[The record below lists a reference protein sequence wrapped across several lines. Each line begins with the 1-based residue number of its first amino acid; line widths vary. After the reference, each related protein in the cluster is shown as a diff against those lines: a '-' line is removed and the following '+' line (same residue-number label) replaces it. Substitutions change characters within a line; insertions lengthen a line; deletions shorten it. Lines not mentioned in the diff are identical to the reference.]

1 MNKEITVVLPV
12 EIKNREFDSRLLLA
26 YHLIKEGYKVIIGDR
41 SGCSREINFIPN
53 CIYLAKSLAYS
64 QSGLFKKI
72 KHNNGRIFI
81 LCEEGGY
88 VGREKHKFSEIKS
101 FYPKKML
108 HFVDSVFVY
117 GKSFQNLLVE
127 NFPEFNSKN
136 TYIIG
141 NSRFDLHKPKYLRYY
156 SKQVNKITRKYGNY
170 ILFNGNFNL
179 ANHYLGENYILD
191 EIINNKEI
199 TEELKENYFIK
210 KIEHSKVNLNNF
222 LDLIKYIAQK
232 LPKQT
237 IIVRP
242 HPGENTQIYKRT
254 LKNNNNLFIINEG
267 AATPWIIG
275 SKLVIHLDC
284 TTAIESIFAEKPVIS
299 YIPFED
305 TSDLFW
311 LSVYVS
317 DIAKTKKEVINKIWE
332 YLSVNKKFGIE
343 EKKRSVLSDEII
355 NYSEE
360 TSKLFVKFIN
370 ETTRNMELV
379 SKRHISTKNIISINL
394 KKLYL
399 RIRNIVGWI
408 IGKYIKKRGYC
419 IKYEGVSK
427 KEVKTKFGL
436 FKQIHEDSFNYNIS
450 KLGINTFKI
459 ESKS

>member
-156 SKQVNKITRKYGNY
+156 S
-170 ILFNGNFNL
+170 
-179 ANHYLGENYILD
+179 
-191 EIINNKEI
+191 
-199 TEELKENYFIK
+199 
-210 KIEHSKVNLNNF
+210 
-222 LDLIKYIAQK
+222 
-232 LPKQT
+232 
-237 IIVRP
+237 
-242 HPGENTQIYKRT
+242 
-254 LKNNNNLFIINEG
+254 
-267 AATPWIIG
+267 
-275 SKLVIHLDC
+275 
-284 TTAIESIFAEKPVIS
+284 
-299 YIPFED
+299 
-305 TSDLFW
+305 
-311 LSVYVS
+311 
-317 DIAKTKKEVINKIWE
+317 
-332 YLSVNKKFGIE
+332 
-343 EKKRSVLSDEII
+343 
-355 NYSEE
+355 
-360 TSKLFVKFIN
+360 
-370 ETTRNMELV
+370 
-379 SKRHISTKNIISINL
+379 
-394 KKLYL
+394 
-399 RIRNIVGWI
+399 
-408 IGKYIKKRGYC
+408 
-419 IKYEGVSK
+419 
-427 KEVKTKFGL
+427 
-436 FKQIHEDSFNYNIS
+436 
-450 KLGINTFKI
+450 
-459 ESKS
+459 

>member
-1 MNKEITVVLPV
+1 LNKDITLVLPV
-12 EIKNREFDSRLLLA
+12 EVKNREFDSRLLLA

-41 SGCSREINFIPN
+41 SGCSREINFIQN

-64 QSGLFKKI
+64 QSGLYKKI

-81 LCEEGGY
+81 LYEEGGI

-127 NFPEFNSKN
+127 NIPEFNSKN

-156 SKQVNKITRKYGNY
+156 SKQVKKIKSKYGNY
-170 ILFNGNFNL
+170 LLFNGNYYH
-179 ANHYLGENYILD
+179 ANHYLGENYLLD

-254 LKNNNNLFIINEG
+254 LKNINNLFIINEG
-267 AATPWIIG
+267 SATPWIIG

-284 TTAIESIFAEKPVIS
+284 TTAVESIFAEKPVIS

-317 DIAKTKKEVINKIWE
+317 DVAKTKKEVFNKIQE
-332 YLSVNKKFGIE
+332 YLSGNKEFGIE
-343 EKKRSVLSDEII
+343 EKKRSVLNDEII

-360 TSKLFVKFIN
+360 TSKLFVNFIN
-370 ETTRNMELV
+370 KTIRNMKLV
-379 SKRHISTKNIISINL
+379 NKTQISTKKCFRIYL

-399 RIRNIVGWI
+399 RSRNIVGWI
-408 IGKYIKKRGYC
+408 IGKYIEKSGYC
-419 IKYEGVSK
+419 IKYIGVSK
-427 KEVKTKFGL
+427 KEVKSNL
-436 FKQIHEDSFNYNIS
+436 EIFKQIQGDSFDYNIS
-450 KLGINTFKI
+450 RLGINTFKI
-459 ESKS
+459 ERKI